1 MDESRI
7 RVFVGDKR
15 VIDYTEPTMP
25 IREPARAKRLL
36 DSGGGAI
43 ALQAHDPNSIFYF
56 KQIRIREIK

>member
-1 MDESRI
+1 
-7 RVFVGDKR
+7 
-15 VIDYTEPTMP
+15 MP